1 MYQTTFNKLGNG
13 QSLNN
18 GQIIYLCA
26 CYDLMTFDGCSDDC
40 KPTQILLQCIQER
53 RSLASSSGKSGGS
66 RGSGGG
72 SGGGGSGKWSL
83 DSITKVATFSI
94 PRRLLLQRGGSG
106 NGTRRGSSTVSSS
119 SSSSSSA
126 STSFTLDG
134 YWFDIAARRMGTW
147 TGSNL
152 GKQNIKKMKKEEE
165 KNFGIFIL
173 RHTILT
179 NIFLYLLYLFLIFY
193 IFYE

>member
-1 MYQTTFNKLGNG
+1 MYQTTFKKLGNG

-72 SGGGGSGKWSL
+72 GSGGGGGGGGGGERNMKNRKSAQAKAEARQDVYTLLSSMGKECKLTMPEVDVAIPDGRIAIKVIGVEGYAKFINFFLLYTYPRYSL
-83 DSITKVATFSI
+83 
-94 PRRLLLQRGGSG
+94 
-106 NGTRRGSSTVSSS
+106 SSVSSLS
-119 SSSSSSA
+119 SVYSLYSLYSLLH
-126 STSFTLDG
+126 FT
-134 YWFDIAARRMGTW
+134 II
-147 TGSNL
+147 S
-152 GKQNIKKMKKEEE
+152 Q
-165 KNFGIFIL
+165 
-173 RHTILT
+173 
-179 NIFLYLLYLFLIFY
+179 
-193 IFYE
+193 